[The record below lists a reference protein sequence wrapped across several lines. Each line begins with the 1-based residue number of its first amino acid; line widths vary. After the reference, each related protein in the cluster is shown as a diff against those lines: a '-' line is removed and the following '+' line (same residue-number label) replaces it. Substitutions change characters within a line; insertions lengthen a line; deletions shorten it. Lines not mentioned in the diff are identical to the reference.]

1 MSSWV
6 ALNIEPDEAVEE
18 EIDDTKEIQIE
29 EALKLYQNA
38 LKLHSQGP
46 QFYPQAAEAYDALLK
61 SEIFKYP
68 ESISDFKRPALQD
81 SENEPLPSELRGYD
95 AAIDSAEAIGESDIN
110 DSTSSTL
117 LQTIYL
123 SYKNHGQFLLD
134 SLQSLLQNVSEQP
147 EAARDSTANT
157 TEGARAALTSFAE
170 ALERDDTDLNLW
182 RQSSRLSGALQSYRL
197 VRYCLE
203 SVLADDENR
212 LEVRTEQLGL
222 EETIAEERLR
232 SALQSLNDRL
242 AVSQVPVKRPKKAL
256 IKFLQRQADPYPYLP
271 VLPENL
277 EDMNPSRKSLALK
290 ATRHVI
296 KPSSPTWD
304 AVGEEILQLFEDD
317 DDIHIGPGSSIEVQ
331 LPAITSLEPEETE
344 PKDAQQPDTSPKPQN
359 EEDQSTEQPDVIMS
373 DNQPPFVKSEEPE
386 QAGEPA
392 ADGQT
397 SPGDGQTEE
406 PKTELQ
412 DDQQVQQPEDAN
424 QREEAAADDLDSKSN
439 GYRKRSSASAAND
452 EHAENQ
458 RAKSRRTRA
467 RESNVDP
474 SMQTDEIT
482 FDQSK
487 YYEDRLEMYIHA
499 DECLFEATGAF
510 LSKIGVEELGT
521 VEYLRKHMSLV
532 SSTDSP
538 VDSTES
544 IESLL
549 SQDLGSIVSNWDDQ
563 KVKALSDSDNFSN
576 LHDIRS
582 LGKSGLAIFLEHSK
596 KSGRKSGVTNVFSG
610 REELPTCLKSIN
622 DGWASLDEVAFS
634 WLKGLLMPAFGKF
647 SVQDGACSDKDWC
660 AMESTYTSSQW
671 HESLKETVLQ
681 MLQLADEYV
690 YNRLSERVDAL
701 DYQILHQSS
710 DSTFKYRM
718 GHFSE
723 LEMIQAIFELHLDI
737 YASVNSPN
745 SEFDQGARLKEY
757 DRLTRWSVLARN
769 SLGYFVD
776 YSTMGENQNNTL
788 LRHLWASTFHS
799 NMAQDVQREH
809 ILLCLQDLK
818 HIFDRLGN
826 PVVTLN
832 NNAAMPEL
840 SSEAIDQEVSKL
852 KSMGF
857 FIKIFSPE
865 SEDPVDMIET
875 IEPLLEPSSIEYT
888 ENGTASSESHDSA
901 NPASDFEEMASFL
914 DRGDATLRLFLW
926 RRLQEAYRAIDY
938 PPKVTSCYL
947 RSIETIITELW
958 SALYAEQ
965 SSDDRYHTLLRWLK
979 SLDTILSKLVSQALR
994 DSDKAYECLDM
1005 EHLKSSMSAVARLLK
1020 LLHSFTLYEDSVRV
1034 GRVPAPE
1041 FRGSLAK
1048 SLEGFRERLREM
1060 EVRCWILQY
1069 TLMKEAIAQNK
1080 ELFAAPNE
1088 DRIGYLRAVHYALGI
1103 RKMCRRSHK
1112 EFLRLLKSE
1121 FHTIETKEDLD
1132 LEICQVF
1139 YDLHGYRLINSD
1151 LITDHG
1157 CTSERIDR
1165 ATAIMMIDFVMR
1177 QAMKVNIK
1185 DLSKSDLKSTID
1197 KMQQAIGNSKSSAAL
1212 TFNKRIFSAY
1222 LKSPI
1227 NPTEVFRAARGVE
1240 DLPLTPVATES
1251 ALIAQKGWFFLLG
1264 YSALAKFRSQKRL
1277 TPVGTTELDEGV
1289 SYFRQ
1294 DIENRS
1300 GRWETW
1306 YRLAQTYDS
1315 KLEEDITWSAEKI
1328 NNNQTELA
1336 TLQRN
1341 AIHCYAMALSMANRT
1356 AEPTTETRAT
1366 LSELYTDFGIRMY
1379 SSSREPLSMGA
1390 FDISGFA
1397 RHFSNEESQQ
1407 MYKKE
1412 PFREMRLYSVWN
1424 FASHLLKRAIVDKP
1438 RNWV

>member
-18 EIDDTKEIQIE
+18 EVDDTKEIQVE

-38 LKLHSQGP
+38 LKLHSQGS

-68 ESISDFKRPALQD
+68 ESISDFKRPVLQG
-81 SENEPLPSELRGYD
+81 SEHEPESSEPPGYG
-95 AAIDSAEAIGESDIN
+95 ATVDSAEAIGESDIN
-110 DSTSSTL
+110 DSTSSIL

-134 SLQSLLQNVSEQP
+134 SLQSRLHNASEQP
-147 EAARDSTANT
+147 EAARDSIENT
-157 TEGARAALTSFAE
+157 RGGARAALTSFAE

-182 RQSSRLSGALQSYRL
+182 RQSSRLSSALQSYRL

-232 SALQSLNDRL
+232 NALQSLNDRL

-256 IKFLQRQADPYPYLP
+256 IKFLRRQADPYPYLP
-271 VLPENL
+271 GLPENL
-277 EDMNPSRKSLALK
+277 QDVDPSRNPLALK
-290 ATRHVI
+290 GTRHVI

-304 AVGEEILQLFEDD
+304 AVGEAILQMLEGNDD
-317 DDIHIGPGSSIEVQ
+317 VQIGPGSSVEVQ
-331 LPAITSLEPEETE
+331 LPSVIPEAED
-344 PKDAQQPDTSPKPQN
+344 PVSNDAQQPDRSFKPQN
-359 EEDQSTEQPDVIMS
+359 EENQFTEQPDVTMS
-373 DNQPPFVKSEEPE
+373 DSQPPAIKSEEPE
-386 QAGEPA
+386 QTGEPA
-392 ADGQT
+392 AEGQT
-397 SPGDGQTEE
+397 P
-406 PKTELQ
+406 PV
-412 DDQQVQQPEDAN
+412 DQQSDKQETEQQGEQPEDSN

-452 EHAENQ
+452 EHAENL

-474 SMQTDEIT
+474 STQTDEVA

-487 YYEDRLEMYIHA
+487 YYEDRLEMYIRA
-499 DECLFEATGAF
+499 DEWLFEVTGDF
-510 LSKIGVEELGT
+510 LSKVGVEELRT
-521 VEYLRKHMSLV
+521 VEYMRKHMSLV
-532 SSTDSP
+532 SSRDGP
-538 VDSTES
+538 VDPIKS
-544 IESLL
+544 IDSLL
-549 SQDLGSIVSNWDDQ
+549 SQDLGSIISNWDDQ
-563 KVKALSDSDNFSN
+563 KAKALSESDNFSN
-576 LHDIRS
+576 LHDIQS

-596 KSGRKSGVTNVFSG
+596 RSGRKSGATNVFSG
-610 REELPTCLKSIN
+610 GAELPTCLQPVN
-622 DGWASLDEVAFS
+622 DGWAHLDEVAFS

-647 SVQDGACSDKDWC
+647 SNQDGAYSERDWC
-660 AMESTYTSSQW
+660 AIESTYTSSQW
-671 HESLKETVLQ
+671 PDSLKETVLQ
-681 MLQLADEYV
+681 ILQLADEYV
-690 YNRLSERVDAL
+690 YSRLSEGVDAL
-701 DYQILHQSS
+701 AYQILQQSS
-710 DSTFKYRM
+710 DSTFEYRPE
-718 GHFSE
+718 HFSG

-737 YASVNSPN
+737 YASINSPN
-745 SEFDQGARLKEY
+745 SEVDLGARLKEF
-757 DRLTRWSVLARN
+757 DRLTRWSMLARN
-769 SLGYFVD
+769 SLSYFVD
-776 YSTMGENQNNTL
+776 YSTPVETHNNIL

-799 NMAQDVQREH
+799 NMAPDVQREH

-818 HIFDRLGN
+818 NIFDRLGN
-826 PVVTLN
+826 PVVSLT

-888 ENGTASSESHDSA
+888 ENGTAGSGSHDNA
-901 NPASDFEEMASFL
+901 NPVSDFQEMGSFL

-926 RRLQEAYRAIDY
+926 RRLQEAYKAIDY
-938 PPKVTSCYL
+938 PPKVISCYL
-947 RSIETIITELW
+947 RSIETIIKELW
-958 SALYAEQ
+958 SAPYAEQ
-965 SSDDRYHTLLRWLK
+965 PTVDRYRTLLRWLT
-979 SLDTILSKLVSQALR
+979 SLGTILSKLVTQALR
-994 DSDKAYECLDM
+994 ESDKAYECLDM
-1005 EHLKSSMSAVARLLK
+1005 EHLKSSMAAVARLLR

-1034 GRVPAPE
+1034 GQVSAPE
-1041 FRGSLAK
+1041 FRGSVAK

-1060 EVRCWILQY
+1060 EVRCWIIQY

-1080 ELFAAPNE
+1080 ELFTTPDE
-1088 DRIGYLRAVHYALGI
+1088 DRIEYLRALHNALGV
-1103 RKMCRRSHK
+1103 RKMCKRSHK
-1112 EFLRLLKSE
+1112 ELLRLLKSE
-1121 FHTIETKEDLD
+1121 FHTIETKEGLD

-1151 LITDHG
+1151 FITDHG
-1157 CTSERIDR
+1157 CIPERIDR
-1165 ATAIMMIDFVMR
+1165 ATAVMMIDFVMR

-1197 KMQQAIGNSKSSAAL
+1197 KMQQAIGNSKSSTPL
-1212 TFNKRIFSAY
+1212 TFNKRIISTY
-1222 LKSPI
+1222 LKSLI
-1227 NPTEVFRAARGVE
+1227 NPTEIFRAARGVE
-1240 DLPLTPVATES
+1240 DLPLMPVATES

-1277 TPVGTTELDEGV
+1277 TPVGTAELDEGI
-1289 SYFRQ
+1289 SYLRQ

-1306 YRLAQTYDS
+1306 YRLAQIYDS

-1328 NNNQTELA
+1328 NNNQSELA
-1336 TLQRN
+1336 ALQRN
-1341 AIHCYAMALSMANRT
+1341 AIHCYAMALSTANKT
-1356 AEPTTETRAT
+1356 AEPTQETRAT

-1379 SSSREPLSMGA
+1379 SSSREPLAMGA
-1390 FDISGFA
+1390 FNLSGFA

-1407 MYKKE
+1407 MYKGE
-1412 PFREMRLYSVWN
+1412 PFREMKLYSVWN

-1438 RNWV
+1438 KNWM